1 LNERQADGRLRVLL
15 VDDHSLMRLGLASV
29 IRGETDMEVCGE
41 AGTGREAIALFRR
54 LRPDVTLMDL
64 RLADQSGA
72 ETTRSIRGEFPDARI
87 LVISTFAA
95 DEDVYTAISAGA
107 LGYVLKTVES
117 DELVTIIRKVAQGQ
131 RHIPPEIGARLA
143 DRIPRSELTARE
155 RLVLALLVR
164 GRRNRQIAE
173 ELGISEG
180 TVKVHVSNI
189 MLKLGVSDRT
199 EAATV
204 AIERGLVHLG

>member
-1 LNERQADGRLRVLL
+1 MNERQAERRLRVLL

-54 LRPDVTLMDL
+54 LRPDITLMDL
-64 RLADQSGA
+64 RLSDQSGA
-72 ETTRSIRGEFPDARI
+72 ETTRVIRGEFPDARI